1 MGDESR
7 HDGRAVCPQTA
18 ESVVTRRVEDNA
30 PFRQKATKRKKG
42 CQIDLLLQSDR
53 KICVVEIKRKKD
65 IGREVIDEV
74 EEKVRAL
81 DVPSDVSV
89 RTALVYEGN
98 LASGV
103 EAEGYFDSIV
113 SVDQLLK
120 R

>member
-1 MGDESR
+1 MLLGMDKVLLKS
-7 HDGRAVCPQTA
+7 A
-18 ESVVTRRVEDNA
+18 A

-53 KICVVEIKRKKD
+53 KICVVEIKRKKE

-89 RTALVYEGN
+89 RTALVYEGH